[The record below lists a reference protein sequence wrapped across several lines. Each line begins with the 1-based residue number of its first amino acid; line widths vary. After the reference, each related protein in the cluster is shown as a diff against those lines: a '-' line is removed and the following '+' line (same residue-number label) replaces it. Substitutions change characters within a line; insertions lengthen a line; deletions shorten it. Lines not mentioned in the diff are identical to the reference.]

1 MGASAK
7 TKVTLALKS
16 GNRCAF
22 RECRLVLTSDGKK
35 SDTAIVGEAAHIYGE
50 KPGAKGKPA
59 SARYRSDMTDAQ
71 RNHYDNLIY
80 LCPTCHTKIDKQEE
94 DYPAEILF
102 ALKAEHESWVA
113 EQLDQGMS
121 EVSFAELEIAAKAL
135 ASGKHSSN
143 GDSFEVIPPEEKI
156 NKNGLSD
163 TVRSDIAMGLSKSH
177 EVERFLANM
186 ATNVDEDYPER
197 LKSGFKE
204 KYLELKATL
213 SGDELFASMLE
224 FAQAGQKGFRQQ
236 AAGLAILSHLFHL
249 CEVFEK

>member
-1 MGASAK
+1 MSASYP
-7 TKVTLALKS
+7 TKIFLAMKS
-16 GNRCAF
+16 GNVCAF
-22 RECRLVLTSDGKK
+22 KDCRKALTSDGVN
-35 SDTAIVGEAAHIYGE
+35 SNPAVIGEAAHIYGE
-50 KPGAKGKPA
+50 SPGTKTKPA
-59 SARYRSDMTDAQ
+59 SARYRSDMTDEQ

-80 LCPTCHTKIDKQEE
+80 LCPYCHTKIDKQEA
-94 DYPAEILF
+94 DYSAEFLF
-102 ALKAEHESWVA
+102 SIKEEHESWVS

-143 GDSFEVIPPEEKI
+143 GDGFEVIPPEEKI

-186 ATNVDEDYPER
+186 ATNVDEEFPER
-197 LKSGFKE
+197 LKSGFKT
-204 KYLELKATL
+204 KYLELKETL
-213 SGDELFASMLE
+213 SGDELFMSMLE

>member
-1 MGASAK
+1 MSASYP
-7 TKVTLALKS
+7 TRVFLAFKS
-16 GNRCAF
+16 GGRCAF
-22 RECRLVLTSDGKK
+22 KDCQKVLTSDGVN
-35 SDTAIVGEAAHIYGE
+35 SNPAIIGEAAHIYGE
-50 KPGAKGKPA
+50 SPGTKTKPA
-59 SARYRSDMTDAQ
+59 SARYRTDMTDAQ
-71 RNHYDNLIY
+71 RNHYNNLIY
-80 LCPTCHTKIDKQEE
+80 LCPTCHTKIDKQEK
-94 DYPAEILF
+94 DYPAELLF

-113 EQLDQGMS
+113 EQLDLGMS
-121 EVSFAELEIAAKAL
+121 EVSFAELEVAAKAL

-186 ATNVDEDYPER
+186 ATNVDEDFPER

-204 KYLELKATL
+204 KYLELKTTL

-224 FAQAGQKGFRQQ
+224 FAQAGQKDFRQQ